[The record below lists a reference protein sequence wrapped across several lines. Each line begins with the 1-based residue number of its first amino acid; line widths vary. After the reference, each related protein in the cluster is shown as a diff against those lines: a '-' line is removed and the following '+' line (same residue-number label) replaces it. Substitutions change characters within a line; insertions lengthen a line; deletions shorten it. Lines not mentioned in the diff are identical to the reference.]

1 MNTIDKTLLS
11 GSMGTMLL
19 KLLSEKDMY
28 GYEMIETLSKRSQN
42 VFELKV
48 GTLYPLL
55 HSLESKKY
63 LVSYEKVESGKM
75 RKYYSITGE
84 GKKFLKSK
92 LEEWDTYADVAEI
105 AGDRKMARAVGNALH
120 KNPDPSMIP
129 CHRVVNSKGELAGE
143 YAFGGAWKQ
152 AQILESEG
160 VEVKYR
166 IKLRCV

>member
-1 MNTIDKTLLS
+1 MNNIDKTLLS

-92 LEEWDTYADVAEI
+92 LEEWDTYTAAVAN
-105 AGDRKMARAVGNALH
+105 VLAL
-120 KNPDPSMIP
+120 
-129 CHRVVNSKGELAGE
+129 GL
-143 YAFGGAWKQ
+143 
-152 AQILESEG
+152 
-160 VEVKYR
+160 
-166 IKLRCV
+166 

>member
-28 GYEMIETLSKRSQN
+28 GYEMIETLSERSQN

-63 LVSYEKVESGKM
+63 LVSYEQAGYGKV

-92 LEEWDTYADVAEI
+92 LEEWDTYTAAVAN
-105 AGDRKMARAVGNALH
+105 VLAL
-120 KNPDPSMIP
+120 S
-129 CHRVVNSKGELAGE
+129 V
-143 YAFGGAWKQ
+143 
-152 AQILESEG
+152 
-160 VEVKYR
+160 
-166 IKLRCV
+166 